1 MKNRF
6 IVLAFA
12 LLAIFSGCEGL
23 GDNSMT
29 EEEFDAIF
37 DYEFNEDVRY
47 YDESFSSYISLVN
60 DTTMFIR
67 SDMPEEHI
75 PHAGEVILCPST
87 ESTPHGFLR
96 RVVSMEER
104 DGGMTV
110 NTEPATIADAFYTL
124 QFEQKYNYAECV
136 KEFRDSLGNE
146 IPFEIIEGSVLEQ
159 LDSVKRDSV
168 DKVMTKVD
176 GDLDL
181 GSKSIKLDISNRFFQ
196 GSTFVESEIY
206 VKFDIGFGKVKEVS
220 YVIEKRVGV
229 KGKALISSGEMFG
242 KDYEDD
248 FSIPFLDKS
257 IPFGTPIGP
266 PLMQFFP
273 SLNFGISFIA
283 NGNLSLEGEV
293 NYILEDT
300 ESRYSYINGV
310 EHKEV
315 INNLQNNGSW
325 MKMVSLEADGEFGLK
340 GTAGIEL
347 RLWNGDLLAFGGEA
361 AFWFGMETKASISMS
376 DNALLIQSPQ
386 INVRPSLSAALYI
399 ESYFINNRQHRIEAK
414 VERSFE
420 KFDISLLPKFEF
432 EEEKSN
438 TQLTV
443 KPIVEPICMME
454 VSQQGFALFSD
465 KNPDTPIA
473 HKSLPPSTIIEEVPT
488 EEYED
493 LRIEPELIV
502 FSLPSD
508 PDKEYFVKPYVISD
522 GKYYYGEG
530 GSDIWVDLGLPS
542 GILWAKYN
550 VGATSPEEYGGYYA
564 WGETEE
570 KNSYT
575 WENYEY
581 YNSSTDSFI
590 DIGSDIS
597 GTQYDVA
604 HVKWGNGARMPKKIE
619 FVELLNNCSFTV
631 VDYNNV
637 EGNYVT
643 GPNGNHIFL
652 PFAGYYEGDEE
663 NDYRG
668 QGLNCDFWSSSIVED
683 DYDQA
688 HAYSLHIGSS
698 VTNEWDG
705 NWCYWDT
712 TLREL
717 SFCIRPVKDK

>member
-493 LRIEPELIV
+493 LRIEPEQIV

-530 GSDIWVDLGLPS
+530 GSDIWVDLGLS
-542 GILWAKYN
+542 VLWARYN

-570 KNSYT
+570 KSSYT
-575 WENYEY
+575 EENYKYTIEFEEY
-581 YNSSTDSFI
+581 DDGGYNWICQSLGE
-590 DIGSDIS
+590 DICGGNYDIANI
-597 GTQYDVA
+597 Q
-604 HVKWGNGARMPKKIE
+604 WGNGARMPKLTEIK
-619 FVELLNNCSFTV
+619 ELINNCSWFVST
-631 VDYNNV
+631 YNGV
-637 EGNYVT
+637 KGMTVT
-643 GPNGNHIFL
+643 GPNNNSIFL
-652 PFAGYYEGDEE
+652 PFAGYYEEE
-663 NDYRG
+663 YKPEGGNLYG
-668 QGLNCDFWSSSIVED
+668 GCWSSTLLKEED
-683 DYDQA
+683 NGNID
-688 HAYSLHIGSS
+688 AYSLYFEDYDYIWKYLGRFYGHS
-698 VTNEWDG
+698 V
-705 NWCYWDT
+705 
-712 TLREL
+712 
-717 SFCIRPVKDK
+717 RPVKDK

>member
-12 LLAIFSGCEGL
+12 LIAIFSGCEGL

-248 FSIPFLDKS
+248 FSIPILDKS

-493 LRIEPELIV
+493 LRIEPEQIV

-570 KNSYT
+570 KSSYS
-575 WENYEY
+575 WENYKYGKIHHYTNEGNPVWVGIY
-581 YNSSTDSFI
+581 LGD
-590 DIGSDIS
+590 DIS
-597 GTQYDVA
+597 QTQYDVA
-604 HVKWGNGARMPKKIE
+604 HIKWGEGARMPNKADIQ
-619 FVELLNNCSFTV
+619 ELLNHCAFTM
-631 VDYNNV
+631 
-637 EGNYVT
+637 ETLSGILGAMIT
-643 GPNGNHIFL
+643 GPNSNYIFL
-652 PFAGYYEGDEE
+652 PFCGRRYPDGVHNTNIGYYWTSSYREYDDTENFAYTLYCGNEDEFKWYADW
-663 NDYRG
+663 NWHRNYG
-668 QGLNCDFWSSSIVED
+668 QS
-683 DYDQA
+683 
-688 HAYSLHIGSS
+688 
-698 VTNEWDG
+698 
-705 NWCYWDT
+705 
-712 TLREL
+712 
-717 SFCIRPVKDK
+717 IRPVKDK